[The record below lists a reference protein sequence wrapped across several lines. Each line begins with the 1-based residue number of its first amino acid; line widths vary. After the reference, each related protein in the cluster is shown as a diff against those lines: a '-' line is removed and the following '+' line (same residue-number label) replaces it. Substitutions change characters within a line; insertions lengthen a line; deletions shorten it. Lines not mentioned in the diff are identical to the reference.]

1 MDTLRFGTAGI
12 PLSTPE
18 RNILNGIKYLKTLG
32 LSAMEVEFV
41 RSVHITSEKAP
52 EVKRVAQQEDVALT
66 CHGQY
71 YVNLN
76 AQDQKVLQQS
86 IQRILTAARI
96 AQQCGVWSICYH
108 FGYYMGQPQ
117 DKTYIQIKSVVK
129 QLVQQFQDEGIKLWL
144 RPETGGKLTQF
155 GDLPELI
162 QLSQEVEQVLPC
174 IDWAHHHARSNGK
187 FNTAKEFSS
196 ILEHIEKGLG
206 RTALDNM
213 HMHIEGIEY
222 TEKGERNHVNLEE
235 SDFNYQDL
243 LKTLKDFRVK
253 GVAICESPN
262 IEEDAV
268 RMQKFYQ
275 DLKA

>member
-1 MDTLRFGTAGI
+1 MDQLRFGTAGI

-86 IQRILTAARI
+86 MQRILTAARV
-96 AQQCGVWSICYH
+96 AQQCGVWSLCYH

-117 DKTYIQIKSVVK
+117 EKAYEQIKTAVK
-129 QLVQQFQDEGIKLWL
+129 NIIHQFQEEGISLWL

-187 FNTAKEFSS
+187 FNTVKEFSH
-196 ILEHIEKGLG
+196 ILEQIEKGLG
-206 RTALDNM
+206 RSALDNM

-243 LKTLKDFRVK
+243 LKTLKEFRVK

-268 RMQKFYQ
+268 KMQKFYQ
-275 DLKA
+275 LKL